1 MIERVPGVGPASF
14 PSDNVAPLAK
24 ALRTEAQSFAALLRS
39 SNTDLAN
46 LAQTITKLSDLSQ
59 EAEKC

>member
-1 MIERVPGVGPASF
+1 MIERVPGVGPSSF

-24 ALRTEAQSFAALLRS
+24 NLRTEAQTFAALLRS
-39 SNTDLAN
+39 PNTDLAH
-46 LAQTITKLSDLSQ
+46 LAKTIIKLSEVSQ